1 MKSESV
7 FLWELLYLVYKE
19 FSVTTLSF
27 LSHHLR
33 EQNALWFATLCS
45 LYSVE
50 VCLVQVAIWAV
61 ITLPESAGLR
71 HKTGKLL
78 FSSRRTNWDKEALN
92 YRMLNVV

>member
-1 MKSESV
+1 MKSEHV

-19 FSVTTLSF
+19 FSVTKLTL

-33 EQNALWFATLCS
+33 EQNALWVATLCS

-61 ITLPESAGLR
+61 ITLPESVGLR
-71 HKTGKLL
+71 HKTGKPL
-78 FSSRRTNWDKEALN
+78 FSSRRTNWDKGALN
-92 YRMLNVV
+92 YSKLNVV

>member
-1 MKSESV
+1 M
-7 FLWELLYLVYKE
+7 YKE

-33 EQNALWFATLCS
+33 EKNALWFATLCS

-71 HKTGKLL
+71 HKTGELL